1 MLVVADTIWQERKF
15 LLNVSI
21 EAWTRQ
27 GPFAVATHGWQ
38 RKELRVSNNSL
49 NIVLAWW
56 VRDNAKCPRR
66 QTRDGAH
73 GKLQGS

>member
-21 EAWTRQ
+21 EAWT
-27 GPFAVATHGWQ
+27 GSICISNSWLETKGTFAIIP
-38 RKELRVSNNSL
+38 SNNVFK
-49 NIVLAWW
+49 NPARW